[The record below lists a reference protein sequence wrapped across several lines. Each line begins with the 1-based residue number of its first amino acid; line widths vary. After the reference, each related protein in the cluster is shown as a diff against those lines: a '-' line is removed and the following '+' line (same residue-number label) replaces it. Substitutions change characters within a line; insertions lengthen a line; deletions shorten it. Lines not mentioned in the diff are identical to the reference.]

1 MNPMQPI
8 SSDHPQTG
16 DPAVACSDLV
26 RNLLKEALQYVALVG
41 ASDWDPRVT
50 ANARNLMVRIT
61 SRPEMAIMDRFMW
74 EEGGSSPVQAGGTPQ
89 ESPIPNSELSSGGP
103 LRNRNK
109 QSRLPAVC

>member
-61 SRPEMAIMDRFMW
+61 SRPEMAIMDGFMW

-89 ESPIPNSELSSGGP
+89 ESPLPNDAGERP
-103 LRNRNK
+103 R
-109 QSRLPAVC
+109 